1 MHDFNFKIKNIN
13 MKRLLFILAFIFSTT
28 FVNAQA
34 YYGKGDKKL
43 SIAANMQDRGTG
55 INLTYDVGLGANIS
69 MGLSGTYILGYSSSL
84 DAYDVSFGNRIDVK
98 GRFNANLGEV
108 LAIDPNF
115 DFYPGLNIGLKNFGG
130 HLGMRYFFSEGF
142 GLAAE
147 ALFPIAKYK
156 DNLNP
161 AEKLHNQF
169 NINFGAVFNL

>member
-1 MHDFNFKIKNIN
+1 
-13 MKRLLFILAFIFSTT
+13 MKRLLFILT
-28 FVNAQA
+28 FLSITFANAQA
-34 YYGKGDKKL
+34 YFGAGDNKL
-43 SIAANMQDRGTG
+43 TIAANMQDRGTG
-55 INLTYDVGLGANIS
+55 INLTYDLGLGPNIS
-69 MGLSGTYILGYSSSL
+69 MGLSGTYVLGYSSSL
-84 DAYDVSFGNRIDVK
+84 DAYDISFGDRIDIK

-108 LAIDPNF
+108 IAIDPNF
-115 DFYPGLNIGLKNFGG
+115 DVYPGLNIGLKNFGG